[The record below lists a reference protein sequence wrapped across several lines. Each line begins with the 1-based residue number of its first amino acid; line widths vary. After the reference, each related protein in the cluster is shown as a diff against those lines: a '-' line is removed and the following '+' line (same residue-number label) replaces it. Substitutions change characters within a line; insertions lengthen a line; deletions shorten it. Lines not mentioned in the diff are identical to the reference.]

1 MQPVSLPPK
10 QRAVARFPYER
21 LGDAELVQ
29 AVSRGDAEALGVV
42 WDRYSTLVR
51 SVLRG
56 SLGFDAAVEDLLQE
70 VFIVFLKGA
79 DGLRDPSALR
89 AYLVS
94 VAVRLSLVE
103 LRRRRVRR
111 WVTLSATGEIP
122 DIPIA
127 PEDTDGAAALRALY
141 RLLEPMPARRRTAF
155 VLRHVEGMDVADV
168 ARALE
173 VSESTVKREVAR
185 ATENIYTRARR
196 SEPVLWDYLRRLG
209 GGSHG

>member
-1 MQPVSLPPK
+1 MQPANSPPK
-10 QRAVARFPYER
+10 PRAVARFPYER

-29 AVSRGDAEALGVV
+29 AVGRGDTESVGVV
-42 WDRYSTLVR
+42 WDRYSNLVR
-51 SVLRG
+51 GVLRT
-56 SLGFDAAVEDLLQE
+56 SLGFDSAVEDLLQDVFV
-70 VFIVFLKGA
+70 VFIKSA
-79 DGLRDPSALR
+79 DSLRDPSALR

-127 PEDTDGAAALRALY
+127 PEDSDGAAALRALY
-141 RLLEPMPARRRTAF
+141 RLLEPMPARRRMAF
-155 VLRHVEGMDVADV
+155 VLRNVEGMDIAQVAES
-168 ARALE
+168 LG

-196 SEPVLWDYLRRLG
+196 SEPLLWDYLRRLPG
-209 GGSHG
+209 GTHG